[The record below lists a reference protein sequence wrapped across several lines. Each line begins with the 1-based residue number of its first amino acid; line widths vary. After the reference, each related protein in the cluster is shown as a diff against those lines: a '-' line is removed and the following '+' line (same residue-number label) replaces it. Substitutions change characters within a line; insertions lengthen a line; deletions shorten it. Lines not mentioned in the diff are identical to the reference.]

1 MKAERDQDM
10 SASGEP
16 ESLLDYYNFSHD
28 PFAPRT
34 PGFKFFTP
42 QRKPVLAQLH
52 HLARFGQQVL
62 VVTGPRGSGKTLL
75 RQALVASTNKDA
87 AQCIVTS
94 GREADSA
101 SALVAVLC
109 QGVGI
114 GERSIAALLERAEQ
128 LLEIGVQLYIVVDD
142 AHLLDAESLQQLADL
157 SQVSDKFAPRVF
169 LFAEDVLVGTLVTV
183 DLPEQEQ
190 ATWYHRIPLQ
200 PLSLDETRDYLAQRL
215 EAAGQS
221 IELCSDAQVAW
232 VHEES
237 GGWPGRINEAG
248 KRALED
254 DMEQPAASSPKRA
267 GVLPVRSLIALVL
280 VSLGVIAAW
289 MMGGDE
295 QAEPTRT
302 VLELPAPAEEPAP
315 ALTMDDTAAMPAP
328 APLDAM
334 EAASAMPEDLALTET
349 PVLTAEPIAPSAVE
363 LDSDAG
369 DGSSPSA
376 DVSPIATGES
386 IEPAN
391 QIAPLSAEAS
401 APAADSAPQTATASA
416 PAATASARPAAS
428 TAGAAEGSAWYRQ
441 QAADRYVLQL
451 LGSRSRE
458 AAEQF
463 IAAHS
468 ALDDLHF
475 FETQHEGKPWF
486 VVTQGAYPGR
496 QQAQQAVGQL
506 PSALRKQNPWP
517 RTVASIQQ
525 SLR

>member
-16 ESLLDYYNFSHD
+16 ESLLDYYNLSHD

-109 QGVGI
+109 QGAGI

-128 LLEIGVQLYIVVDD
+128 LQEIGVQLYIVVDD

-157 SQVSDKFAPRVF
+157 SQISDKFAPRVF

-190 ATWYHRIPLQ
+190 AAWYHRISLQ

-221 IELCSDAQVAW
+221 IELFSDAQVAW

-248 KRALED
+248 KHALED
-254 DMEQPAASSPKRA
+254 DMEQPAASGSKRA
-267 GVLPVRSLIALVL
+267 AMLPVRSLVALVL
-280 VSLGVIAAW
+280 VSVGVVAAW

-295 QAEPTRT
+295 QSEPTRT
-302 VLELPAPAEEPAP
+302 VLELPAPEEEPAP
-315 ALTMDDTAAMPAP
+315 ALTMDGSAAMPAP

-334 EAASAMPEDLALTET
+334 EAASDMPEDLVLTET
-349 PVLTAEPIAPSAVE
+349 PVQVAEPAVPATDDRGITPGSASSQSAV
-363 LDSDAG
+363 
-369 DGSSPSA
+369 SA
-376 DVSPIATGES
+376 PNA
-386 IEPAN
+386 
-391 QIAPLSAEAS
+391 AEAS
-401 APAADSAPQTATASA
+401 VEPADEVAPLPVPTPASGPATQAATASA
-416 PAATASARPAAS
+416 PAAAPSARPAA
-428 TAGAAEGSAWYRQ
+428 TATAEGSAWYRQ

-458 AAEQF
+458 AAQGF
-463 IAAHS
+463 IAAHP
-468 ALDDLHF
+468 ALADLHY
-475 FETQHEGKPWF
+475 FETLHEGKPWF
-486 VVTQGAYPGR
+486 VVTQGAYAGR
-496 QQAQQAVGQL
+496 QQAQQAVAQL
-506 PSALRKQNPWP
+506 PEALRKQNPWP

>member
-87 AQCIVTS
+87 AQCLVTS

-128 LLEIGVQLYIVVDD
+128 LQEIGVQLYIVIDD
-142 AHLLDAESLQQLADL
+142 AHLLDAEALQQLADL
-157 SQVSDKFAPRVF
+157 SQLSDKFAPRVF

-190 ATWYHRIPLQ
+190 AAWYHRIPLQ

-221 IELCSDAQVAW
+221 IELFSDAQVAW
-232 VHEES
+232 VHDES

-248 KRALED
+248 KRALEE
-254 DMEQPAASSPKRA
+254 DMEQPAAAGTKRA

-280 VSLGVIAAW
+280 VSIGVVAAW

-295 QAEPTRT
+295 QPEPTRT
-302 VLELPAPAEEPAP
+302 VLELPAPSEEPAP
-315 ALTMDDTAAMPAP
+315 ALTVSDNAGMPSQVPDDP
-328 APLDAM
+328 M
-334 EAASAMPEDLALTET
+334 EAASSMPEDLALTET
-349 PVLTAEPIAPSAVE
+349 SVVVAESAALATAGP
-363 LDSDAG
+363 DA
-369 DGSSPSA
+369 DAAGSSPASA
-376 DVSPIATGES
+376 GAAPITAIKSVEPPAESMPTPAEPPVATV
-386 IEPAN
+386 EPTPVA
-391 QIAPLSAEAS
+391 AVTSVPA
-401 APAADSAPQTATASA
+401 APAAQPASSAA
-416 PAATASARPAAS
+416 P
-428 TAGAAEGSAWYRQ
+428 AAEGSGWYRQ

-458 AAEQF
+458 AAEEF
-463 IAAHS
+463 ISAHP

-475 FETQHEGKPWF
+475 FETRHEGKPWF

-496 QQAQQAVGQL
+496 QQAQQAVGRL
-506 PSALRKQNPWP
+506 PETLRKQNPWP
-517 RTVASIQQ
+517 RTFGSIQQ